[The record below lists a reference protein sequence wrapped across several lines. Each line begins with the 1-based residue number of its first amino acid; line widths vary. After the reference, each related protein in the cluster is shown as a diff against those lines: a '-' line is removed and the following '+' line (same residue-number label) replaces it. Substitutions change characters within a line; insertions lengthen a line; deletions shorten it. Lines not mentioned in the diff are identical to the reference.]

1 MNLDEYRQLAER
13 WEKAADQ
20 ARKVGSNP
28 NTSPSRA
35 QGEAAASTYIG
46 CAQALRNLIGDE

>member
-1 MNLDEYRQLAER
+1 VNLDDYRALAAR

-28 NTSPSRA
+28 NTSPSKG
-35 QGEAAASTYIG
+35 QGE
-46 CAQALRNLIGDE
+46 E

>member
-1 MNLDEYRQLAER
+1 VNLDDYRALAAR

-28 NTSPSRA
+28 NTSPSKG
-35 QGEAAASTYIG
+35 QGEAAATTLIG